1 MEQKNISERGDNGSV
16 EALKSYARRLEN
28 LLADQI
34 KLSADFAEIRKEI
47 VGDGFDYGEMK
58 GTIKDHLLDA
68 EDGGK
73 RIEKR
78 RTKNA
83 NGAIY
88 LDVLAPQEK
97 GAEG

>member
-1 MEQKNISERGDNGSV
+1 MTDSTIGDNGSV
-16 EALKSYARRLEN
+16 EAFKSYARRIET

-34 KLSADFAEIRKEI
+34 KLSADFTELRKE
-47 VGDGFDYGEMK
+47 VNGDGFDYSEMK
-58 GTIKDHLLDA
+58 ATVKDRLLDA

-78 RTKNA
+78 RAKNA

-88 LDVLAPQEK
+88 LDLLAPESPK
-97 GAEG
+97 MEEAA